1 MGLRHRLKMSLLQYP
16 DYEKDPEATGD
27 WIVDLFLAACF
38 GVGVSFFLCIWIVL
52 LVIFFG
58 I

>member
-1 MGLRHRLKMSLLQYP
+1 MSSLQYP
-16 DYEKDPEATGD
+16 DSEKDQAGIGV

-38 GVGVSFFLCIWIVL
+38 GVGVSVFLCIWIFL
-52 LVIFFG
+52 LVMLFG